1 MFKYTAEMQDF
12 IRNNAL
18 GKQWDELAD
27 LFNAEFGTEKTP
39 RQIQSQAHDI
49 GVRNGLQQKAHHLA
63 RYRPVGST
71 RLDKDGYVVIKIAD
85 PCTWKR
91 AQLVEWEKYHEP
103 INIRK
108 EMLLFLDGNRQ
119 NYHISNLY
127 KIPRAMIAIFNRN
140 NLWWLIT
147 PDTIESVIKIAEMQ
161 SARWQAEIRLHGGER
176 EATIAKNNWRYH
188 NMIKKD
194 PELMEKRRKQ
204 ERDRLRERRRTDP
217 EYRERQNEL
226 QRQRRKRK
234 KERK

>member
-1 MFKYTAEMQDF
+1 MRFKYTAEMQDF
-12 IRNNAL
+12 IRNNAH
-18 GKQWDELAD
+18 GKQWYELAD

-49 GVRNGLQQKAHHLA
+49 GIRNGLMQKNKLGVG

-127 KIPRAMIAIFNRN
+127 KIPRKYIVIFNKN
-140 NLWWLIT
+140 DLWRLVA
-147 PDTIESVIKIAEMQ
+147 PDTIESIIRLAEMH
-161 SARWQAEIRLHGGER
+161 AVRWDAEKRLYGGER
-176 EATIAKNNWRYH
+176 EAMRHKNNWRYH
-188 NMIKKD
+188 NVIKKD
-194 PELMEKRRKQ
+194 PELMAKRREQ
-204 ERDRLRERRRTDP
+204 A
-217 EYRERQNEL
+217 
-226 QRQRRKRK
+226 RK
-234 KERK
+234 KQL